1 MNKNFIIAGTFEQYN
16 HWIKKKILTPST
28 HVCVSTPAV
37 LNGTQNP
44 HGWFIGTWR
53 DRFDLEEIFM
63 QLLTRTDITSDS
75 HRRINN
81 IWGRWKNEMKGTQ
94 LP

>member
-1 MNKNFIIAGTFEQYN
+1 MKQYIIAGNFDEFLQWDSKSKDSVN
-16 HWIKKKILTPST
+16 NII
-28 HVCVSTPAV
+28 CVSTPAV

-44 HGWFIGTWR
+44 HGFFIGSWR
-53 DRFDLEEIFM
+53 KRDDLEEIFM

-81 IWGRWKNEMKGTQ
+81 IWGKWKDG
-94 LP
+94 L

>member
-1 MNKNFIIAGTFEQYN
+1 MNKNFIIAGTFEQYK
-16 HWIKKKILTPST
+16 HWIKKKILSPSI

-44 HGWFIGTWR
+44 HGWFIGSWR
-53 DRFDLEEIFM
+53 KRDDLEEIFM

-81 IWGRWKNEMKGTQ
+81 IWGKWKDG
-94 LP
+94 L

>member
-1 MNKNFIIAGTFEQYN
+1 MVQAVRMKNYIIAGTYQEYSD
-16 HWIKKKILTPST
+16 WLRRKILSPSV

-37 LNGTQNP
+37 LRGTQNP

-53 DRFDLEEIFM
+53 KRDDLEYIFM
-63 QLLTRTDITSDS
+63 ELLTRTDITSDS

-81 IWGRWKNEMKGTQ
+81 IWGKWKER
-94 LP
+94 L